1 VGTAVAKGVE
11 GDGAMVSHGEPW
23 TGNDGAILRRLM
35 SDVQTREIMGLW
47 TSENMAMAD
56 DPFLQQLERSVKVSL
71 VQITARANSTT
82 PKQLASRWNIE
93 LNKAKKMRHCMA

>member
-1 VGTAVAKGVE
+1 
-11 GDGAMVSHGEPW
+11 
-23 TGNDGAILRRLM
+23 
-35 SDVQTREIMGLW
+35 
-47 TSENMAMAD
+47 
-56 DPFLQQLERSVKVSL
+56 